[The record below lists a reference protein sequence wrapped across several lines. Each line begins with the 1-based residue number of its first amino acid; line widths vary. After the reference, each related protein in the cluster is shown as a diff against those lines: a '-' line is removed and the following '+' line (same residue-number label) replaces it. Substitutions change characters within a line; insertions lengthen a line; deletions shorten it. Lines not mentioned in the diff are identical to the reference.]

1 MRDQAVRSE
10 FKELMLGYCR
20 SAVSVAAVAGPR
32 PPAEPGAEGGSQ
44 GGRPDAAGDCYLLA
58 GGGRPLCSHQQRRP
72 AAAAVRRLPDGRAG
86 LQVLPACLLAVLV
99 LCEQAVA
106 HASCL
111 PPWTLLQACS
121 GPSGVARESWSRI
134 EPAGL
139 GRAFEE

>member
-1 MRDQAVRSE
+1 MRDEAGWSKL
-10 FKELMLGYCR
+10 KELTMGHCR
-20 SAVSVAAVAGPR
+20 SAVSITAVAGPG
-32 PPAEPGAEGGSQ
+32 PSAEPGAEGGPE
-44 GGRPDAAGDCYLLA
+44 GGRPDAAGDGDLLA
-58 GGGRPLCSHQQRRP
+58 GGGRPLCCHQQRRP

-99 LCEQAVA
+99 LCEQAFA

-121 GPSGVARESWSRI
+121 GPSGVARVSWSHI